1 MFKKFL
7 LKKLAEA
14 TRQYF
19 AAHPDIRLIIVI
31 GSIGKTTTKIDIA
44 NVLSRQYMVRMYEG
58 EPKSRIDTM
67 LQLMGVEYPNGASKH
82 SIFAWLTVLKAVK
95 RRIKD
100 PSDAQY
106 IIQELDPWGPGAATW
121 FAGILQP
128 DIAVVSGINHGVLR
142 GFSSIEDKA
151 KEVLEVANFCKYV
164 LLNRDDSEGRFA
176 SFLNNPNITTY
187 GTDGNAEHR
196 YIDKNSNLEVGYE
209 GVLASPLLQSE
220 LAVAFR
226 VFGENNL
233 RPAIAAAVIG
243 LLAGMS
249 PAQVSEAVSYLRPLP
264 GRMNILR
271 GVRDS
276 TIIDDSFGATYPSA
290 MAALQMLYL
299 HMAPQRIAVFGDML
313 ATPEEHEAL
322 GAHCDGMELQWVVTV
337 GELANRYI
345 APQAKAQSC
354 QVRSFKNALAA
365 SVFIAGV
372 LEKDALILF
381 KGKSEGVYLEEAI
394 KAILHSTASEKLLPR
409 QTEKE
414 RAAKAAAFAVE

>member
-7 LKKLAEA
+7 LKKLADA

-19 AAHPDIRLIIVI
+19 ATHPDIRLIIVV

-44 NVLSRQYMVRMYEG
+44 NVLARQYMVRMYDG
-58 EPKSRIDTM
+58 DPRSRIDTM
-67 LQLMGVEYPNGASKH
+67 LQLMGVEYPSGASKNN
-82 SIFAWLTVLKAVK
+82 IFAWLAVLKAVK
-95 RRIKD
+95 QRIKD

-106 IIQELDPWGPGAATW
+106 IIQELDPWGPGAGTW
-121 FAGILQP
+121 FSGILQP
-128 DIAVVSGINHGVLR
+128 DITVVSGINNGVLR
-142 GFSSIEDKA
+142 GFSSIEEKA
-151 KEVLEVANFCKYV
+151 KEVLEVANFSKYV

-176 SFLNNPNITTY
+176 SFLTNPNISTY
-187 GTDGNAEHR
+187 GINGNAEHR
-196 YIDKNSNLEVGYE
+196 YIDKNSNLEIGYE
-209 GVLASPLLQSE
+209 GTLVTPLLQGE
-220 LAVAFR
+220 LPLAFQ

-243 LLAGMS
+243 LLAGMQ
-249 PAQVSEAVSYLRPLP
+249 PQAVSEAAGYLRPLP
-264 GRMNILR
+264 GRMNMLR
-271 GVRDS
+271 GVRGS
-276 TIIDDSFGATYPSA
+276 TIIDDSFGATYASA

-322 GAHCDGMELQWVVTV
+322 GAHCDGVEIQWVVTV

-345 APQAKAQSC
+345 APQAKAQAC
-354 QVRSFKNALAA
+354 QVRSFKNALEA

-394 KAILHSTASEKLLPR
+394 KGILHSTASERLLPR

-414 RAAKAAAFAVE
+414 LAAKAAAFAVE